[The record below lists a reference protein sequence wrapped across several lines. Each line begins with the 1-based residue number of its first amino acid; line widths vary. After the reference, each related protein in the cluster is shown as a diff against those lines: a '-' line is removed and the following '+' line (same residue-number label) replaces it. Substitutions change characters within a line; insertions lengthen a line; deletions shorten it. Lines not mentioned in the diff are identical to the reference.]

1 MRRTRR
7 VIVVVIVKEVSMS
20 QYSLGHKVNGEQRYF
35 IYGFDEGIPEYFLT
49 DITDGDDPQCI
60 VGMLGGVYGDRMNLH
75 EKMNELGLW
84 KMLTD
89 DQRSRIL
96 MDLPF

>member
-1 MRRTRR
+1 
-7 VIVVVIVKEVSMS
+7 MS

-60 VGMLGGVYGDRMNLH
+60 VGMLGGVYGDRMNLY

>member
-1 MRRTRR
+1 
-7 VIVVVIVKEVSMS
+7 MS
-20 QYSLGHKVNGEQRYF
+20 QYGLKAIVKGKERKF
-35 IYGFDEGIPEYFLT
+35 IYGFDRGIPEYFLT

>member
-1 MRRTRR
+1 
-7 VIVVVIVKEVSMS
+7 MS
-20 QYSLGHKVNGEQRYF
+20 QYRLGRIIEGEQKYF
-35 IYGFDEGIPEYFLT
+35 ICGFDEGIPEYFLT

-84 KMLTD
+84 KMLSD
-89 DQRSRIL
+89 DQRSCIL
-96 MDLPF
+96 MDLPI